1 MVRGGGYNSIPI
13 ILVGR
18 VLRLFFSQVSGVFA
32 MFLVGMEGYGRG
44 LGYC

>member
-1 MVRGGGYNSIPI
+1 MRGYNSIPI

-18 VLRLFFSQVSGVFA
+18 VLPFFSFA
-32 MFLVGMEGYGRG
+32 GEWGFVVFLVGMEGSGYC